1 MSDIEQQLLRL
12 RASTRQLLR
21 EELELSP
28 HRTLSVLA
36 DELLCESMY
45 RRIAKRTHEPIK
57 AYKIDELLNTPSQI
71 LIERDK
77 ISFANQIIR
86 EFDDLLKGGHWSEET
101 HEYWKRKI
109 LYIRD
114 GEGDG

>member
-36 DELLCESMY
+36 DELIETAIL
-45 RRIAKRTHEPIK
+45 RRR
-57 AYKIDELLNTPSQI
+57 N
-71 LIERDK
+71 ERVRQEGRV
-77 ISFANQIIR
+77 N
-86 EFDDLLKGGHWSEET
+86 
-101 HEYWKRKI
+101 
-109 LYIRD
+109 
-114 GEGDG
+114 GERQG

>member
-36 DELLCESMY
+36 DELIETAIL
-45 RRIAKRTHEPIK
+45 RRR
-57 AYKIDELLNTPSQI
+57 N
-71 LIERDK
+71 ER
-77 ISFANQIIR
+77 
-86 EFDDLLKGGHWSEET
+86 
-101 HEYWKRKI
+101 Y
-109 LYIRD
+109 RD
-114 GEGDG
+114 GDRDDG